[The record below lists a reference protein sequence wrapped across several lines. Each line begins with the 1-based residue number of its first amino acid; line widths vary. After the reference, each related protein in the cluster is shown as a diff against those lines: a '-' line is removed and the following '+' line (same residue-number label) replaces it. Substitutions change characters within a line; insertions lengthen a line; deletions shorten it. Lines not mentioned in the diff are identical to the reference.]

1 MTKQMHTSVK
11 VDFSFEES
19 ATSQDMARIEK
30 KVATLI
36 KNSSYEATA
45 SFFSTRNEITVV
57 ITFDITFAPHKF
69 VDKTRSVLTRL
80 IDSHKQPA
88 TYQWDF
94 TTISNT
100 EMAVA

>member
-1 MTKQMHTSVK
+1 MTKTMHTSVR

-19 ATSQDMARIEK
+19 TTSQDMARIEK

-36 KNSSYEATA
+36 KNSDYEATA
-45 SFFSTRNEITVV
+45 SFFALKNEIMVV
-57 ITFDITFAPHKF
+57 ITCDITFFSGKF
-69 VDKTRSVLTRL
+69 FDKTRTPLTRL

-88 TYQWDF
+88 TYQWDY